1 MDSNTWLPFAAT
13 IAGAIA
19 SITGFGIG
27 SLLTPLMAFE
37 LGTKLAVS
45 AITIPH
51 LAATGL
57 RCFVLRKFIDKGVLL
72 TFGVTSA
79 LGGFAGA
86 LLHSLAHPQW
96 LTVFFGLLLAAVG
109 AMGLT
114 GFDSKLRIGRKR
126 AGLAGALSG
135 GLGGMVG
142 NQGGL
147 RSAAMLA
154 FDVPKESFVAT
165 STAIGVMVDLARLP
179 VYIATESGEL
189 WAIWPKIAIATV
201 GTLAGTLIGM
211 RLLEKISEKVFKKVV
226 SGVIFLL
233 GLSVLIRGSVT

>member
-1 MDSNTWLPFAAT
+1 VDSTIWLPFAAT
-13 IAGAIA
+13 IAGAVA

-27 SLLTPLMAFE
+27 SLLTPLLAFE
-37 LGTKLAVS
+37 LGTKLAVA

-51 LAATGL
+51 LVATGL
-57 RCFVLRKFIDKGVLL
+57 RCFLLRKFIDKKVLL

-96 LTVFFGLLLAAVG
+96 LTVVFGLLLAAVG

-179 VYIATESGEL
+179 VYLATEAGDL
-189 WAIWPKIAIATV
+189 WAIWPKIALATA
-201 GTLAGTLIGM
+201 GTLAGTLLGM
-211 RLLEKISEKVFKKVV
+211 RLLEKISEKIFKRVV
-226 SGVIFLL
+226 SAVIFIL
-233 GLSVLIRGSVT
+233 GVTVLIRGSVT